1 MSMVDSPR
9 LAWPGRVRPRGSWRT
24 CNLVALAGL
33 SAYSTA
39 IGWQAQFVSYPLF
52 RDVPADAF
60 AAYHEAY
67 NRAIP
72 LVVIVPG
79 FLTFLAGAAF
89 YWTKPERLPRALGAV
104 VSTAGV
110 VALAATVLW
119 AIPKHNELDRDGAS
133 DAIIDSLL
141 TANLIRSV
149 ALTVAAVAL
158 GWGVRRLLTDRSN
171 SSALTPAR
179 RNHAGDDPNGST
191 ISC

>member
-1 MSMVDSPR
+1 MSIVDSPR
-9 LAWPGRVRPRGSWRT
+9 VAPPRRPRGRGGWRT
-24 CNLVALAGL
+24 WNLVAVSGL
-33 SAYSTA
+33 SAYSAA

-72 LVVIVPG
+72 VVVVLPG

-89 YWTKPERLPRALGAV
+89 FWTRPDTMPRALGAV
-104 VSTAGV
+104 VSTASV
-110 VALAATVLW
+110 VALGATVLW
-119 AIPKHNELDRDGAS
+119 AIPRHDELDRNGAS
-133 DAIIDSLL
+133 DATIDSLL

-158 GWGVRRLLTDRSN
+158 GRGVGRLLTDRS
-171 SSALTPAR
+171 
-179 RNHAGDDPNGST
+179 DST
-191 ISC
+191 H